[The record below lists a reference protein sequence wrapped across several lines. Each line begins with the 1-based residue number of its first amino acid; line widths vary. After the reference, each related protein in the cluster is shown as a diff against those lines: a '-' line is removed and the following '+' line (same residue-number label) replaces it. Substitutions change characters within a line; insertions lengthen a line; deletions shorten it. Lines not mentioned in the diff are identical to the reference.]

1 MRGRGAGTPNV
12 TAVQHADASVAIG
25 CHSQAII
32 RLVGARRLRPY
43 MRVTA
48 QCSATL
54 LTRPHAGRWS
64 PKIKR
69 PRQNARAGKAGQ
81 ADTDIV
87 VLDSQE
93 RNDEGV

>member
-12 TAVQHADASVAIG
+12 TAVQHADAGASVAIG

-48 QCSATL
+48 LSSATL
-54 LTRPHAGRWS
+54 LTRPHTKQVEPADKAAPTECTCRERWAS
-64 PKIKR
+64 R
-69 PRQNARAGKAGQ
+69 PRHRRPGFAGKK
-81 ADTDIV
+81 
-87 VLDSQE
+87 
-93 RNDEGV
+93 

>member
-1 MRGRGAGTPNV
+1 MTAAQHGDAG
-12 TAVQHADASVAIG
+12 ASVALG
-25 CHSQAII
+25 CCLHAII